1 MLAKGKL
8 LGLFILSG
16 IGGQCLELG
25 QELTL
30 LCEQLFHLTEGGHLS
45 SCADILDAIVTVL
58 LHCKLLLA
66 ILQELLSL
74 LLLCISQF
82 LAKLAQFK
90 MSLEPLILIFV
101 VHEVGKELP
110 IATCIC

>member
-1 MLAKGKL
+1 MLAEGKL
-8 LGLFILSG
+8 LRLFILRG

-45 SCADILDAIVTVL
+45 SCADILEAIVIVL
-58 LHCKLLLA
+58 LNSKLLLA
-66 ILQELLSL
+66 IQQELLSPP
-74 LLLCISQF
+74 LLCIQLF
-82 LAKLAQFK
+82 LAKFAQFK
-90 MSLEPLILIFV
+90 MVLEPLILIFV